1 MGRDTHEQRLAPTV
15 LALALACGPSPDA
28 PDDARSA
35 DASAAIR
42 CRDRAGRRA
51 IADALAPDADP
62 TIVDPALPLIH
73 DHSGAPR
80 AHVLDLVRR
89 ALDGLGFDPAS
100 GEVTSPT
107 GRTRPT
113 GAAARRRPC
122 SPWRSTTTRGQRRG
136 GHPRSTTP
144 RVVRDA
150 RPGGRERGRLPLTC
164 GWVSVGGPSER
175 PSGSSGAS
183 SAPAPSGVR
192 SGRCV
197 SRSL

>member
-1 MGRDTHEQRLAPTV
+1 MRPTMRAAPMR
-15 LALALACGPSPDA
+15 ARRFDA
-28 PDDARSA
+28 VTAPVDA
-35 DASAAIR
+35 
-42 CRDRAGRRA
+42 A
-51 IADALAPDADP
+51 IADALATDADP

-122 SPWRSTTTRGQRRG
+122 SPWRSTTTRR
-136 GHPRSTTP
+136 PTTRWSP
-144 RVVRDA
+144 SINDA
-150 RPGGRERGRLPLTC
+150 TC
-164 GWVSVGGPSER
+164 R
-175 PSGSSGAS
+175 T
-183 SAPAPSGVR
+183 
-192 SGRCV
+192 
-197 SRSL
+197 